1 MAREGSLDAIRW
13 PHDTVEMIES
23 LLFESSAWRE
33 SWRVAGY
40 WRCETSGT
48 L

>member
-1 MAREGSLDAIRW
+1 MAREGWLDAMRL
-13 PHDTVEMIES
+13 PHDAVEMIKS
-23 LLFESSAWRE
+23 FLFESSAWRE

-40 WRCETSGT
+40 WKCETSGT